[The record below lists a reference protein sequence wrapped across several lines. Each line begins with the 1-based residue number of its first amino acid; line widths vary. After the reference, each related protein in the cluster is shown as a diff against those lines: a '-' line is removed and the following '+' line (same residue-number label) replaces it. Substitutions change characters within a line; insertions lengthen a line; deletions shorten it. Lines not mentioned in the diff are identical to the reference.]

1 MAGPTQQL
9 SGSAVIRSLR
19 RFRDRYFTN
28 ACPVVEGDLTD
39 AAAEPHPGFL
49 DSFPVSES
57 HLKVFG
63 FSSKTIQAVLCV
75 HFMNR
80 VKSSY
85 VEFNRVQLIQ
95 LFSTLKARKL
105 RLSLCVFSVYLQN
118 RTDKLLT

>member
-1 MAGPTQQL
+1 MPRCSQQQGSKADRCDVIASGPRWVLVAVGLSSLTCETMAGPTQQL

-28 ACPVVEGDLTD
+28 AGPVVEGDLTD

-63 FSSKTIQAVLCV
+63 FSSKTMQGQGGFI
-75 HFMNR
+75 H
-80 VKSSY
+80 Y
-85 VEFNRVQLIQ
+85 VFI
-95 LFSTLKARKL
+95 S
-105 RLSLCVFSVYLQN
+105 
-118 RTDKLLT
+118 